1 MILWRTLTDIII
13 SVFCS
18 SVFPLSSPLLP
29 SLSFCALV
37 LVIVTRSWPFSLY
50 GKEYL
55 QRWRVMRQVK
65 YLLGRKMA
73 SLMAQMVK
81 HLPAMQETQVWPL
94 GQEGPLEKAMT
105 MHSSTLSWKIPWME
119 EPGRLQPMG
128 SQRVGRDWMTFHFHM
143 CLDTQVELEQES
155 RPHGGLNYFSGAF
168 LLGFL

>member
-155 RPHGGLNYFSGAF
+155 RPHGGLNYFYGAF